1 MAFQQTS
8 PMVKFENSP
17 AESFISTPGEN
28 YTSLFAAA
36 TPSAT
41 NTMNPME
48 MMTPKSFSE
57 DKPSETSLDNV
68 DNLDNVTDSEESPA
82 PSGDKKSTKKRKSWG
97 QVLPEPK
104 TNLPPRYAYAIHPL
118 SCTRL
123 TLRRKRAKTEDE
135 KEQRRVERVLRN
147 RRAAQ
152 SSRERKRLEVEA
164 LEKRN
169 KELESMLINAQKAN
183 LMLVEELNRFR
194 RSSGVVTRSSSP
206 LDSLR
211 DNPVTLSQELFS
223 SQDGHKANADSSTP
237 LMDDILISN
246 ATVNPASLSP
256 ELGPVDDSSEEAP
269 EQSSMEAQTSE
280 LTSAT
285 SPDLTQ
291 RPAEML
297 CDLQCQTSAE
307 MPKSLLVSQTSMPLA
322 LAWLL
327 QLRMMLLSASAIL
340 SACQR
345 PLTQIA
351 MSSKAGFSLLPTPPL
366 LTTIIWL
373 VTLPPASRI
382 SPTSTSST
390 LTTSSSTKQTLALQ
404 TLWQRAT
411 SPLRTTNS
419 TSRSTTLRLKSLRKI
434 LSSSPSLARPLSD
447 ATLVALRLVSEGR
460 EDRVGNLQRESSGT
474 RGDDHELTR
483 CLSGIALPSKDVLL
497 TLLWALK
504 VEERRIRRRSGV
516 VLDPGTRS
524 QQQPAHNYKLEVVG
538 DKRKMAD
545 VDSSKQK
552 RCRLA

>member
-1 MAFQQTS
+1 MELQQNT
-8 PMVKFENSP
+8 PVIKFESSP
-17 AESFISTPGEN
+17 AESFISTPGES

-41 NTMNPME
+41 TTMNPME

-57 DKPSETSLDNV
+57 EKSSLNSIPSIQTPASAGTTPETPASTEKKPV
-68 DNLDNVTDSEESPA
+68 
-82 PSGDKKSTKKRKSWG
+82 KKRKSWG

-104 TNLPPRYAYAIHPL
+104 TNLPP
-118 SCTRL
+118 
-123 TLRRKRAKTEDE
+123 RKRAKTEDE

-169 KELESMLINAQKAN
+169 KELESLLLNAQKAN

-194 RSSGVVTRSSSP
+194 RTSGVVTRSSSP
-206 LDSLR
+206 LDSLH

-223 SQDGHKANADSSTP
+223 SQDGHKANSESSNTI
-237 LMDDILISN
+237 MDDILITN

-256 ELGPVDDSSEEAP
+256 ELGPVVDSSEDDF
-269 EQSSMEAQTSE
+269 EQSSMDAQTGE
-280 LTSAT
+280 QTLAP
-285 SPDLTQ
+285 SPDLAQ

-297 CDLQCQTSAE
+297 YDLQCHTSAE
-307 MPKSLLVSQTSMPLA
+307 MPQSLPVSLTSMPPA

-351 MSSKAGFSLLPTPPL
+351 MSSKAGFSLLPTPQL

-373 VTLPPASRI
+373 VTLAPASTT

-390 LTTSSSTKQTLALQ
+390 STTSSSTKQTLALQ
-404 TLWQRAT
+404 NLWQRAT
-411 SPLRTTNS
+411 MPLRNVSS

-447 ATLVALRLVSEGR
+447 ATLVALRLVSER
-460 EDRVGNLQRESSGT
+460 CEDRVEVLRRESNAT
-474 RGDDHELTR
+474 RDDDRELVQ
-483 CLSGIALPSKDVLL
+483 CLSGITLPSKDVLL

-504 VEERRIRRRSGV
+504 VEERRIKRRSGAA
-516 VLDPGTRS
+516 LDPETRS
-524 QQQPAHNYKLEVVG
+524 QTQPIINYKLKVIG
-538 DKRKMAD
+538 AKRKVAD
-545 VDSSKQK
+545 ADDSNQK
-552 RCRLA
+552 RYRLS